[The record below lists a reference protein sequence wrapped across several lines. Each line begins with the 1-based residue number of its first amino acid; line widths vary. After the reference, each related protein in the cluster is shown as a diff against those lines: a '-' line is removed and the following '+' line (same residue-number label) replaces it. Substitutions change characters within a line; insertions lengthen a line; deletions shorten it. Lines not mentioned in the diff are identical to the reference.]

1 MEVKWETSPGSY
13 IQRLY
18 LRPTDQHSGITST
31 TSDVIHDATTAN
43 TSYAIGI
50 STTLLKVYLYNNGWA
65 IDHQYNQGS
74 WGDNSILYWITANS
88 TSVNEYDSG

>member
-18 LRPTDQHSGITST
+18 LSPTDQHSGITST
-31 TSDVIHDATTAN
+31 ASTLLHDATTAN

-50 STTLLKVYLYNNGWA
+50 STTELSVNLPNNGWV

-74 WGDNSILYWITANS
+74 WGGQQHIILDYRKLNI
-88 TSVNEYDSG
+88 GQ